1 MEEKVVCTAQV
12 AILLATYNGE
22 NYIREQLDSLLSQT
36 FQDFVVY
43 IHDDGSDDKT
53 KHILKEYAASSDKIV
68 VLEYESN
75 HGAKENFFSL
85 LDHVEAN
92 YYMFCDQDDIWHN
105 DKIEKSYSTIKNL
118 ESKYGKDKALCIYT
132 DLRVVDENKNV
143 INDSFF
149 KMEGIFPE
157 FLKDFNHVAASN
169 FATGCTM
176 LFNHKAKESMN
187 PDKEFAT
194 MHDAWF
200 ALSVMV
206 SDGIVFPI
214 RETLIDYRQ
223 HADNTLG
230 AVDANRLSLSYRIK
244 HAKSLLK
251 QLWRH
256 YKMHQSLGYGNIFKF
271 IYYKIVYKV
280 NIKNNKCK

>member
-1 MEEKVVCTAQV
+1 
-12 AILLATYNGE
+12 
-22 NYIREQLDSLLSQT
+22 
-36 FQDFVVY
+36 
-43 IHDDGSDDKT
+43 
-53 KHILKEYAASSDKIV
+53 
-68 VLEYESN
+68 
-75 HGAKENFFSL
+75 
-85 LDHVEAN
+85 
-92 YYMFCDQDDIWHN
+92 
-105 DKIEKSYSTIKNL
+105 
-118 ESKYGKDKALCIYT
+118 
-132 DLRVVDENKNV
+132 
-143 INDSFF
+143 
-149 KMEGIFPE
+149 MEGIFPE

-194 MHDAWF
+194 MHDAWL